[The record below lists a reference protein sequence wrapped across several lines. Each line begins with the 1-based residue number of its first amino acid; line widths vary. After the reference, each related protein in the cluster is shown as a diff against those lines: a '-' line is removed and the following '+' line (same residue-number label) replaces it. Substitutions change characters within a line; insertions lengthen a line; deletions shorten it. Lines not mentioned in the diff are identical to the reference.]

1 MICAE
6 LTAHATAEEE
16 IFYPAA
22 RKVLDEVDLLDEAEV
37 EHALGE
43 KMAAR
48 KKSLLAE
55 YKANGLPVATTRSFT
70 GHELKRGEPLEEAA
84 SAQ

>member
-1 MICAE
+1 MKVLSEQIK
-6 LTAHATAEEE
+6 HHVHEEE
-16 IFYPAA
+16 LRFEGMFAQARAA
-22 RKVLDEVDLLDEAEV
+22 AGVDVD
-37 EHALGE
+37 ALGE
-43 KMAAR
+43 KMTAR

-55 YKANGLPVATTRSFT
+55 YKANGQPVATTRSFT